1 MGGLI
6 DPKKSKVEEQD
17 QKNKEREQTI
27 ATIIKKLNPEQTIEK
42 LNELANRWKLYD
54 ESATFETQT
63 IHMFMALGVDFND
76 DLNESV
82 QKDRGSFGMR
92 QVDDKI
98 RESEIEAISL
108 YHRLRE
114 LNLFPDKM
122 NNNVDKSMNLKK
134 MTKILEMIFY
144 SKKIVLSAFQAK
156 LAVYQLANEDGV
168 IELDQDLDTQL
179 GSWALR
185 FRFIEG
191 DVSSFQ
197 ELLLFLLDS
206 AMEKKYRKVGDW
218 LYEPIIIDG
227 RDMHSWRAVSEI
239 KDFVYSRLKKE
250 ISWEQWKNATLNM
263 KNVGSAV
270 EYLTNCHDYQLPF
283 LHKSRGVYSF
293 YNGVYIA
300 PEDRFHCFDTEK
312 EPLSDSIVASKFIE
326 GNFDNTYYD
335 DWFDIPTPHLDS
347 IMIFQQWEE
356 DVQRWLFALLGRML
370 YPVNQVD
377 SWQVVPFFKGLAA
390 TGKSTIILK
399 VIKNFFETVDVGILS
414 NNIERKF
421 GISAFH
427 DKFCVLAPEIKNDLA
442 IEQAEFQS
450 MVSGEDV
457 QVNVK
462 HKKAFAEEW
471 RVPMALAGN
480 EVPGWADNGGSIQRR
495 LVVFEFKK
503 PVRHGDMKL
512 GEKLDKEL
520 PFILRKCN
528 KAYLDLAGKYS
539 DVNIWSVLPEY
550 FINTREALARATNFI
565 ESFMASSEVILGE
578 NEICSLGDFKSAL
591 REHATMNVM
600 HTKQLTADVF
610 TGPFEKYGIK
620 FLGAQTLD
628 YCGQSVH
635 TEFIQGLSLKSAR
648 PKDSNMF

>member
-1 MGGLI
+1 MGGAN
-6 DPKKSKVEEQD
+6 PKKSKVEEQD
-17 QKNKEREQTI
+17 QKNREREQTI
-27 ATIIKKLNPEQTIEK
+27 ATIIKKLNPEQTVEK
-42 LNELANRWKLYD
+42 LEDLANRWKLYD
-54 ESATFETQT
+54 ASATFETQT

-76 DLNESV
+76 DLMASI
-82 QKDRGSFGMR
+82 QQDRGSFGMR

-114 LNLFPDKM
+114 LNLLPDKM

-134 MTKILEMIFY
+134 ITKILEMIFY
-144 SKKIVLSAFQAK
+144 SKKVVLSAFQAK
-156 LAVYQLANEDGV
+156 LAVHQLEAEDGI

-185 FRFIEG
+185 FRFIDG

-206 AMEKKYRKVGDW
+206 AMEKKYRKAGDW

-239 KDFVYSRLKKE
+239 KDFVYSRLRKE
-250 ISWEQWKNATLNM
+250 VSWEQWKNATQNM

-270 EYLTNCHDYQLPF
+270 EYLTNCHDHQLPF

-300 PEDRFHCFDTEK
+300 PEDRFHCFETEK
-312 EPLSDSIVASKFIE
+312 EPLSDSIVASKFVE
-326 GNFDNTYYD
+326 GYFDNTQYA

-347 IMIFQQWEE
+347 IMKYQEWDQ
-356 DVQRWLFALLGRML
+356 DVQRWLFALLGRIL

-377 SWQVVPFFKGLAA
+377 SWQVIPFFKGLAA

-414 NNIERKF
+414 NNVERKF

-427 DKFCVLAPEIKNDLA
+427 DKYCVLAPEIKSDLA

-471 RVPMALAGN
+471 SVPMALAGN

-495 LVVFEFKK
+495 MVVFEFKK
-503 PVRHGDMKL
+503 PVRNGDMKL

-520 PFILRKCN
+520 PFIIRKCN
-528 KAYLDLAGKYS
+528 KAYLDLAGKHS

-565 ESFMASSEVILGE
+565 ESFMASGDVILGE
-578 NEICSLGDFKSAL
+578 NEICPFGDFKSAL

-600 HTKQLTADVF
+600 NTKQLTADVF

-620 FLGAQTLD
+620 YLGTQTME
-628 YCGQSVH
+628 YCGQSVN
-635 TEFIQGLSLKSAR
+635 TEFIQGLSLKSAKA
-648 PKDSNMF
+648 KDANLF